1 VGALFLAVLTLVK
14 ADPGVKTQAQQ
25 PATVPDYDGIFAPG
39 SGTGDSRP
47 ITLPHTRSHAS

>member
-1 VGALFLAVLTLVK
+1 VLALVK
-14 ADPGVKTQAQQ
+14 ADPGVKMRAQE

-39 SGTGDSRP
+39 TTPKDNQP